1 MNSKMPKSSKTI
13 LLYKA
18 RNLLGS
24 SGGIEKVFVW
34 LANGLADNGYDVHIA
49 TRDTHYADFFF
60 PLNKKVKFKHFNPQF
75 SKLKHFIGKLS
86 GERIACC
93 NRELHYS
100 KMIRQYC
107 DKIKPDVIIAT
118 GVKDL
123 QDIVYD
129 NPYNCR
135 KILQLHMAPEYLLQ
149 NSSDKL
155 LKVINKADVVQV
167 LLPSFADKIKP
178 YVKGD
183 IVVIGNP
190 VEKNDI
196 KTKKEKIII
205 YPARIETAKQQHLL
219 IEAFAM
225 IAKKYPDW
233 QVHFYGAVSDK
244 KYFAKCQELIERNNL
259 QKQVLF
265 KGVTNQMPEKLSQA
279 SICGFVSAQ
288 EGFGLG
294 LAEAMATGLPCVGF
308 NYASAVNELIV
319 NGKNGYLGKDTKEI
333 AGYIAELIK
342 NKSLRNEMGE
352 RAKAEIEKY
361 NSAITLQQWKTI
373 IDNQE

>member
-1 MNSKMPKSSKTI
+1 MSSKMPKSSKTI

-60 PLNKKVKFKHFNPQF
+60 PLNKKIKFKHFNPQF

-219 IEAFAM
+219 IEAFAKV
-225 IAKKYPDW
+225 AKKYPDW

-244 KYFAKCQELIERNNL
+244 KYFAKCQGLIEQNNL

-265 KGVTNQMPEKLSQA
+265 KGVTNQMAEKLAQA

-294 LAEAMATGLPCVGF
+294 LAEAMASGLPCVGF
-308 NYASAVNELIV
+308 KSSSGVNELIKH
-319 NGKNGYLGKDTKEI
+319 NKNGYLADDIKDLAKYLGRLIDDGKLRDKLGNQARKDI
-333 AGYIAELIK
+333 AQFNPQTILMQWEELI
-342 NKSLRNEMGE
+342 NG
-352 RAKAEIEKY
+352 
-361 NSAITLQQWKTI
+361 
-373 IDNQE
+373 

>member
-1 MNSKMPKSSKTI
+1 MPKANKTV
-13 LLYKA
+13 LFYKA

-24 SGGIEKVFVW
+24 SGGIEKVLVW
-34 LANGLADNGYDVHIA
+34 LANGLADNDYDVHIA
-49 TRDTHYADFFF
+49 TRDTHNGDFFF
-60 PLNKKVKFKHFNPQF
+60 PLSKKVKFKHFDPQF

-93 NRELHYS
+93 DRELHYS

-107 DKIKPDVIIAT
+107 DEIKPDVIIAA

-123 QDIVYD
+123 QDIVYA
-129 NPYNCR
+129 NPYPCR
-135 KILQLHMAPEYLLQ
+135 KILQLHSAPEYLLKN
-149 NSSDKL
+149 NSNKL
-155 LKVINKADVVQV
+155 LKVMNKADVVQV
-167 LLPSFADKIKP
+167 LLPSFADKIKA
-178 YVKGD
+178 YVKGNVT
-183 IVVIGNP
+183 IIGNP

-196 KTKKEKIII
+196 KAKKEKIII
-205 YPARIETAKQQHLL
+205 YPARIEPAKQQHLL

-225 IAKKYPDW
+225 IAKDYPDW
-233 QVHFYGAVSDK
+233 QVHFYGAVADK
-244 KYFAKCQELIERNNL
+244 KYFAKCQGLIEQNNL

-265 KGVTNQMPEKLSQA
+265 KGVTNQLAEELAQA
-279 SICGFVSAQ
+279 SICGFVSAY
-288 EGFGLG
+288 EGFGLA
-294 LAEAMATGLPCVGF
+294 LAEAMAAGLPCVGF

-333 AGYIAELIK
+333 AEYIAELIK

-361 NSAITLQQWKTI
+361 NPAITLQQWKTI

>member
-1 MNSKMPKSSKTI
+1 MPKANKTI
-13 LLYKA
+13 LFYKVH
-18 RNLLGS
+18 NLLGS

-49 TRDTHYADFFF
+49 TRDTHNDDFFF
-60 PLNKKVKFKHFNPQF
+60 PLDKKVKFKHFNPKF

-93 NRELHYS
+93 DRELHYS

-107 DKIKPDVIIAT
+107 DEIKPDVIIAA

-129 NPYNCR
+129 NPYPCR

-155 LKVINKADVVQV
+155 LKVIGKADIVQV
-167 LLPSFADKIKP
+167 LLPSFADKIKS
-178 YVKGD
+178 YVKGN
-183 IVVIGNP
+183 IVAIGNP

-196 KTKKEKIII
+196 KAKKEKIII
-205 YPARIETAKQQHLL
+205 YPARIEPAKQQHLL

-233 QVHFYGAVSDK
+233 QVHFYGALSDK
-244 KYFAKCQELIERNNL
+244 KYFAKCQWLIEQNNL

-265 KGVTNQMPEKLSQA
+265 KGVINQMAKELAKA
-279 SICGFVSAQ
+279 SICGFVSAY
-288 EGFGLG
+288 EGFS
-294 LAEAMATGLPCVGF
+294 LALTEAMAAGLPCVGF
-308 NYASAVNELIV
+308 ESSPSIN
-319 NGKNGYLGKDTKEI
+319 
-333 AGYIAELIK
+333 ELIK
-342 NKSLRNEMGE
+342 NEANGYLVSDAEEYAQKLEALMSDEKLREKLGSQGKKDMEQYAPANIL
-352 RAKAEIEKY
+352 AKYEEVINA
-361 NSAITLQQWKTI
+361 
-373 IDNQE
+373 